1 MDLSRGEI
9 LQINA
14 TVITGLLILLTFQSV
29 SPTITST
36 EVEQFVNDLNK
47 LSIEEKKLTILHSQ
61 CETST
66 KPYSNQQIIDSNQM
80 SLCDNFGIR
89 AGELSLEMTA
99 LKKWGLASGYFSP
112 DGRLSNYVGFSLL
125 TPSIIA
131 GINIIMIFPFIIS
144 SIHEVYSARKDKTNK
159 TESVWGLRLL
169 IIGFIV
175 LILGFAIIFL
185 IMVFASTPFMF
196 RSDSDSDFLL
206 NDLESNYGTDPL
218 NPDTDNDGLLDGH
231 EIFNYNTDPLKS
243 DTDNDGKK
251 DSEDIFRLP

>member
-36 EVEQFVNDLNK
+36 EIEQFVNDLNK

-66 KPYSNQQIIDSNQM
+66 KPYSNQM

-125 TPSIIA
+125 T
-131 GINIIMIFPFIIS
+131 G
-144 SIHEVYSARKDKTNK
+144 
-159 TESVWGLRLL
+159 W
-169 IIGFIV
+169 
-175 LILGFAIIFL
+175 
-185 IMVFASTPFMF
+185 
-196 RSDSDSDFLL
+196 
-206 NDLESNYGTDPL
+206 
-218 NPDTDNDGLLDGH
+218 
-231 EIFNYNTDPLKS
+231 
-243 DTDNDGKK
+243 
-251 DSEDIFRLP
+251 